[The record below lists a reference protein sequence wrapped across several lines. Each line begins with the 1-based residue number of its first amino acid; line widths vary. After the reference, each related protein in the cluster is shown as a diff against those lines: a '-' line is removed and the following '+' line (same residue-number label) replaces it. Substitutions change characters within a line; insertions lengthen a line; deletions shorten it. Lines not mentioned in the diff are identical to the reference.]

1 MIRAPAPFPHAGSFA
16 LFADP
21 LEPVPVINGKPGMP
35 RLHLVRIAWLS
46 VAVEVVDGITT
57 RTDIAQITFPLR
69 EGVASGART
78 VDLAEL
84 IDCTPID
91 VTEAHELADLQRH
104 LKGRARLGPKL
115 KAQKARADALE
126 SRARMAALAA
136 PMLINLANRQ
146 ARYRRAA

>member
-1 MIRAPAPFPHAGSFA
+1 MIRAPAIFPHAGSFA

-21 LEPVPVINGKPGMP
+21 LEPVPVPFGEPGKP
-35 RLHLVRIAWLS
+35 RLHLVRISWRS
-46 VAVEVVDGITT
+46 VAVEVVDGVTT

-78 VDLAEL
+78 VDLTEL

-91 VTEAHELADLQRH
+91 VAEAHELADLQRH
-104 LKGRARLGPKL
+104 LGGRTRLSSKM

-126 SRARMAALAA
+126 QRARMAALAA
-136 PMLINLANRQ
+136 PMLIRLATRQ
-146 ARYRRAA
+146 ATRRRAA